1 MKERYFRVVAGNLND
16 RGYAVASQFE
26 ETTMTNKRQPKI
38 LYTLGML
45 PNEEGL
51 VKVFKSKGE
60 EFFAHVI
67 ELNKSSTVRVI
78 PQDKES
84 YLASS
89 PFQILDFNAEQEY
102 KTKFLSDLFGLEAE
116 VYTNNI
122 EYNYRNKVEFG
133 FYEDYENYSL
143 SLSFF
148 RREGNGGKYI
158 LENGSSIADT
168 RINAKGLEIVAI
180 LAANQVLGRDL
191 KTLLLRTSNRDIRAN
206 LYVTNE
212 DFGTKYP
219 QALEQLQA
227 NQVSVI
233 YSNKN
238 SPASNNNGF
247 LSQGEQML
255 TQDINEYQFQ
265 FATDGFFQVNVDVFK
280 EVIKDCKAFIVNN
293 SIGFNLIDFYSGVG
307 VIGLMLS
314 DNFARIKSVDCSPE
328 SEEYTMANAKLNNI
342 NNVEFSRAQAENIIE
357 LINHDDVLFLDPPR
371 VGCHNKVLDRINEV
385 LPPWI
390 FYLSCNPNSQA
401 QNFEQ
406 LKPNYTIEFIR
417 GYNFY
422 PKTPHLESLII
433 LKRK

>member
-1 MKERYFRVVAGNLND
+1 MKERYFRVIAGNLND

-26 ETTMTNKRQPKI
+26 ETEVNNKRQPKI

-51 VKVFKSKGE
+51 VKIFKSKGE

-67 ELNKSSTVRVI
+67 ELNKSSTVRVT

-89 PFQILDFNAEQEY
+89 PFQILDFKAEQEY
-102 KTKFLSDLFGLEAE
+102 KTKFLSELFGLETE

-148 RREGNGGKYI
+148 RREGNGGKYV
-158 LENGSSIADT
+158 LENGSSIADI

-180 LAANQVLGRDL
+180 LEANQVIGRDL

-219 QALEQLQA
+219 LALEQLQA

-238 SPASNNNGF
+238 SPASNNNGY

-280 EVIKDCKAFIVNN
+280 EVIKDCKDFIVNH
-293 SIGFNLIDFYSGVG
+293 SIGGNLIDFYSGVG

-314 DNFARIKSVDCSPE
+314 GNFKSINSVDSSIE
-328 SEEYTMANAKLNNI
+328 SEVYTMANAKMNNI
-342 NNVEFSRAQAENIIE
+342 DNVEFTRAQAENIIE
-357 LINHDDVLFLDPPR
+357 LINNEDVLFLDPPR
-371 VGCHNKVLDRINEV
+371 VGCHQKVLDRINEV
-385 LPPWI
+385 QPPWI

-401 QNFEQ
+401 LNFEQ
-406 LKPNYTIEFIR
+406 LKPNYSIEFIR

-433 LKRK
+433 LKLK

>member
-1 MKERYFRVVAGNLND
+1 MKERYFRVIAGNLND

-26 ETTMTNKRQPKI
+26 ETEVNNKRQPKI

-67 ELNKSSTVRVI
+67 ELNKSSTVRVT

-89 PFQILDFNAEQEY
+89 PFQILDFKAEQEY
-102 KTKFLSDLFGLEAE
+102 KIKFLSDLFGLDAE

-148 RREGNGGKYI
+148 RREGNGGKYV
-158 LENGSSIADT
+158 LENGSSIADI
-168 RINAKGLEIVAI
+168 RINAKGLEIVAM
-180 LAANQVLGRDL
+180 LEANQVIGRDL

-219 QALEQLQA
+219 LALEQLQA

-238 SPASNNNGF
+238 SPASNNNGYV
-247 LSQGEQML
+247 LQGEQML
-255 TQDINEYQFQ
+255 IQDINEYQFQ

-280 EVIKDCKAFIVNN
+280 EVIKDCKDFIVNH
-293 SIGFNLIDFYSGVG
+293 SIGGNLIDFYSGVG

-314 DNFARIKSVDCSPE
+314 GNFKSINSVDSSIE
-328 SEEYTMANAKLNNI
+328 SEVYTMANAKMNNI
-342 NNVEFSRAQAENIIE
+342 DNVEFTRAQAENIIE
-357 LINHDDVLFLDPPR
+357 LINNEDVLFLDPPR
-371 VGCHNKVLDRINEV
+371 VGCHQKVLDRINEV
-385 LPPWI
+385 QPPWI

-401 QNFEQ
+401 LNFEQ
-406 LKPNYTIEFIR
+406 LKPNYSIEFIR

-433 LKRK
+433 LKLK